1 MDNDGIKTTYS
12 QFQKLVAE
20 LACFDTHSE
29 RVLYT
34 DVRRLV
40 ELATVCWSAFM
51 NPQVR
56 SLLHYRTTYCIL
68 HVHCTQSLKYLTLPN
83 SDLGCK
89 AALPKVLMG
98 NVGNT
103 EKFCAFT
110 MAWKMLSLHFRG
122 FRFNTITT

>member
-1 MDNDGIKTTYS
+1 MHNDGIKTTYS

-29 RVLYT
+29 KGAVYRCKETCRTCYSVL
-34 DVRRLV
+34 
-40 ELATVCWSAFM
+40 VCIYE
-51 NPQVR
+51 PQVR
-56 SLLHYRTTYCIL
+56 SLLYYRTTYCIL